1 MDFLSKR
8 PFFSL
13 LPPHFWG
20 KRRTLLLH
28 PTIRRFRLR
37 TSLRADVHAPAHRA
51 LSEFAIPAFTF
62 TRNPLIQCVLWVMDC
77 ALFAFTCEGKRGE
90 SFTHKSLMHSFLRPC
105 GEEVK
110 AKNEKRRTRV

>member
-1 MDFLSKR
+1 MNTCRLSYETPLLFSSFSPLFLK
-8 PFFSL
+8 
-13 LPPHFWG
+13 
-20 KRRTLLLH
+20 KRTLLLH

-62 TRNPLIQCVLWVMDC
+62 T
-77 ALFAFTCEGKRGE
+77 
-90 SFTHKSLMHSFLRPC
+90 HKSLMHSFLRPC

>member
-20 KRRTLLLH
+20 KRRTLLLN
-28 PTIRRFRLR
+28 PTNRRFRLR

-51 LSEFAIPAFTF
+51 LSEFAIPPSLFVFTH
-62 TRNPLIQCVLWVMDC
+62 NSLITCILQVEAC
-77 ALFAFTCEGKRGE
+77 ALFAFAGEGNRGE
-90 SFTHKSLMHSFLRPC
+90 AFIRKSLMHIFM
-105 GEEVK
+105 
-110 AKNEKRRTRV
+110 AIW